1 MTNPIEDKPQGAP
14 LKVCV
19 FGGDGIGPE
28 VTRSAVRV
36 LQAVC
41 ERDGIPLD
49 LEEHPFGSQSFRETG
64 DAFPEASRK
73 AASSADAVLL
83 GAVGDPAFDHLPP
96 MERPQRCLLDL
107 RQLLDAWANLRP
119 ARMSEGLLDCSP
131 MKPEYVRE
139 LDVLVVRELLSGLYF
154 GRPRERREENGE
166 EVAIDTM
173 VYREHEIERIVRL
186 AFELAQGR
194 KKKLCSVDKSN
205 VLECSRLWEKIVA
218 RIAPEFP
225 EVELS
230 HLYVDACSTAL
241 VTGPAEFDVI
251 VSSNLFGDIL
261 SDQTA
266 GICGS
271 LGVLPSASVGG
282 PTSLFE
288 PVHGSAPDLAGK
300 GLANPM
306 AAILSAAML
315 LRYTGKQDQAATSI
329 EKAVDQALSQGLRTG
344 DLLPKERRGEA
355 CSTDAF
361 TEAVLEALGV
371 KV

>member
-1 MTNPIEDKPQGAP
+1 MKHP

-28 VTRSAVRV
+28 VTAQAVRV

-41 ERDGIPLD
+41 DRFDIPLD
-49 LEEHPFGSQSFRETG
+49 LKSHPFGSNSFRETG
-64 DAFPEASRK
+64 VAFPEASR
-73 AASSADAVLL
+73 AAAAEADAVLM
-83 GAVGDPAFDHLPP
+83 GSVGDPAFDHLPP

-119 ARMSEGLLDCSP
+119 ARMSAGLLDCSP
-131 MKPEYVRE
+131 LKPERIQA
-139 LDVLVVRELLSGLYF
+139 LDILVVRELLSGLYF
-154 GRPRERREENGE
+154 GKPRTRTGNPGDQTA
-166 EVAIDTM
+166 VDTM
-173 VYREHEIERIVRL
+173 VYHEAEIERIVRL

-194 KKKLCSVDKSN
+194 RKKLCSVDKSN
-205 VLECSRLWEKIVA
+205 VLECSRLWEEVVA

-230 HLYVDACSTAL
+230 HLYVDACATAL
-241 VTGPAEFDVI
+241 VTDPCDFDVI

-266 GICGS
+266 GLLGS

-288 PVHGSAPDLAGK
+288 PVHGSAPDLT
-300 GLANPM
+300 GLNVANPM

-315 LRYTGKQDQAATSI
+315 LRHTGNHEDAACAI
-329 EKAVDQALSQGLRTG
+329 EAAVDAALASGLRTK
-344 DLLPKERRGEA
+344 DLLPRGERDNA
-355 CSTDAF
+355 TGTKEFTDA
-361 TEAVLEALGV
+361 VLAALQAPV
-371 KV
+371 

>member
-1 MTNPIEDKPQGAP
+1 MTPTQARPQSGGP

-28 VTRSAVRV
+28 VIQAAVRV
-36 LQAVC
+36 LKAVC
-41 ERDGIPLD
+41 ERDQIPLD
-49 LEEHPFGSQSFRETG
+49 LSEHPFGSSSFRETG
-64 DAFPEASRK
+64 DAFPAASRE
-73 AASSADAVLL
+73 AASQADAVLL
-83 GAVGDPAFDHLPP
+83 GAVGDPSFDHLPP

-119 ARMSEGLLDCSP
+119 ARMSQGLLDCSP
-131 MKPEYVRE
+131 MKAEYVRN
-139 LDVLVVRELLSGLYF
+139 LDVMVVRELLSGLYF
-154 GRPRERREENGE
+154 GRPRERRIVNDE

-173 VYREHEIERIVRL
+173 VYKEHEIERIVRL
-186 AFELAQGR
+186 AFELAQQR

-205 VLECSRLWEKIVA
+205 VLECSRLWEKVVA
-218 RIAPEFP
+218 QIAPEFP

-241 VTGPAEFDVI
+241 VTHPQEFDVI
-251 VSSNLFGDIL
+251 VASNLFGDIL

-266 GICGS
+266 GILGS

-288 PVHGSAPDLAGK
+288 PVHGSAPDLAGQ
-300 GLANPM
+300 GVANPM

-315 LRYTGKQDQAATSI
+315 LRYTGKQDKAAASI
-329 EKAVDQALSQGLRTG
+329 EKAVDQALAQGLRTA
-344 DLLPKERRGEA
+344 DLLPKARRGEA
-355 CSTDAF
+355 CTTDTF
-361 TEAVLEALGV
+361 TAAVLEALGV
-371 KV
+371 SV